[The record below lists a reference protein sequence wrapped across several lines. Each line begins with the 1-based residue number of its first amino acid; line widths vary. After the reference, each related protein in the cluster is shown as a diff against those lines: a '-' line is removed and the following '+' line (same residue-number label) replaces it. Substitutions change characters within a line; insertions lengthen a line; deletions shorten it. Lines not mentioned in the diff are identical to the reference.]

1 LATSSQHRRQRPAAP
16 TRSRQ
21 APAAPSA
28 QSGGKDRNLVGALAR
43 GINILTAF
51 TAHEAWLGNTEI
63 ARRVGLAKSTVSRIT
78 RTLTALGYLRYSP
91 RLRQYRLG
99 VPVLALGY
107 SVLADIDVRKV
118 ARPRMQAFANA
129 HNGLIGLAVRDGFDL
144 IHIETCHSA
153 TSVVSLRLDA
163 GTRTPIA
170 DTAFGW
176 ALLSALPADERDLLL
191 AQLEHQYGG
200 RWPAVRQALVQSF
213 DAIGR
218 DGFCLAHS
226 AWQPDISALAVP
238 LLLPGG
244 EPPLSI
250 GMAGFA
256 GKLTRARLKDEIGPG
271 LVELARSIEADL
283 QGLP

>member
-1 LATSSQHRRQRPAAP
+1 MGASTQRRARAATVPP
-16 TRSRQ
+16 RSGRG
-21 APAAPSA
+21 PGVVSLEPP
-28 QSGGKDRNLVGALAR
+28 GGDRNLVGALAR
-43 GINILTAF
+43 GINVLAAF
-51 TAHEAWLGNTEI
+51 TSHETWLGNAEI
-63 ARRVGLAKSTVSRIT
+63 TLRVGLAKSTVSRIT
-78 RTLTALGYLRYSP
+78 RTLTTLGYLRYSP
-91 RLRQYRLG
+91 RLRRYRLG

-107 SVLADIDVRKV
+107 SVLADIDVRRV

-129 HNGLIGLAVRDGFDL
+129 HNGLIGLSVRDGFDL

-176 ALLSALPADERDLLL
+176 ALLSALPADERDHLL

-213 DAIGR
+213 DAIRR

-238 LLLPGG
+238 LRPPGG
-244 EPPLSI
+244 DPPLSI

-256 GKLTRARLKDEIGPG
+256 GKLTRARLRDEIGPG
-271 LVELARSIEADL
+271 MVELARSIEADL
-283 QGLP
+283 QRIS